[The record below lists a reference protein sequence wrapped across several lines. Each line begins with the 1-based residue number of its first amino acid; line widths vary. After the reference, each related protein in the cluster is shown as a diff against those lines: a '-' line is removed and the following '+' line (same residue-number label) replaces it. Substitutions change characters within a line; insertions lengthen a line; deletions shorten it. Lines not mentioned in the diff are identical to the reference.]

1 MRVALQPPSRSTLSR
16 PPPPRYFSPFRALP
30 AASKFMWCRPGQA
43 HQLLPA
49 TLQEKPVAHLH
60 YRPCTLYSL
69 LFNSKNLPRIPCP
82 LSPFCSDEERW
93 MAKGDGMHSRSGNH
107 VNLNRREMRRV
118 CKTTFCEI
126 CRAYSMILRFGDV
139 FPHLSGEG

>member
-16 PPPPRYFSPFRALP
+16 PPRYFIPFRALP

-69 LFNSKNLPRIPCP
+69 LFNSKIAPPFLTPCLP
-82 LSPFCSDEERW
+82 F
-93 MAKGDGMHSRSGNH
+93 AQTKKGGWLKVMGCTRGPGIN
-107 VNLNRREMRRV
+107 VNLNRREMTRV

-139 FPHLSGEG
+139 FPQLSG